1 MNHNRLLTKM
11 SILVFFV
18 LLLVMGA
25 PLQPTPTATSTTKA
39 SEEIKEWDYVV
50 FGDATTW
57 GFPKY
62 YASYM
67 EKDLGVKVTIH
78 NKTVDA
84 NSVFDI
90 LRVLRKDE
98 SLRKLVSEAEV
109 VTLIGN
115 PNLSQGDTLESL
127 EKYIEWNEQ
136 PSWYKDCGM
145 RGGSYRSP
153 GDCSPETFESY
164 IENIKGIIEE
174 ILSLR
179 NGMPTI
185 IRVMDYYMPIYSEW
199 KNHGIEKECTCCWEN
214 WNNAIH
220 QAAAAYNVPVARV
233 YDAFN
238 GPNHDEDPRE
248 KGYIG
253 DDGEHTT
260 ETGQKVIA
268 DLMRELGYDPVNP
281 E

>member
-11 SILVFFV
+11 SILAFFV

-25 PLQPTPTATSTTKA
+25 LLQPTPTATSTTKA
-39 SEEIKEWDYVV
+39 PEEIKEWDYVV
-50 FGDATTW
+50 FGDSTTW
-57 GFPKY
+57 GFPTY

-78 NKTVDA
+78 NKAVGGQSA
-84 NSVFDI
+84 ADI
-90 LRVLRKDE
+90 LRRLRKDE

-109 VTLIGN
+109 VTLIGGSD
-115 PNLSQGDTLESL
+115 PYSPGDTPESL
-127 EKYIEWNEQ
+127 EKYIEWQEQ
-136 PSWYKDCGM
+136 PSWDDDCNH
-145 RGGSYRSP
+145 SYRLP

-185 IRVMDYYMPIYSEW
+185 IRAMDYYMPLYSEW
-199 KNHGIEKECTCCWEN
+199 KEWGIQEECTCCWEN
-214 WNNAIH
+214 FNNAIH

-253 DDGEHTT
+253 DDGEHTK
-260 ETGQKVIA
+260 EAGQKVIA
-268 DLMRELGYDPVNP
+268 DLMRELGYKPVTP

>member
-11 SILVFFV
+11 SILAFFV

-25 PLQPTPTATSTTKA
+25 LLQPTPTATSTTKVP
-39 SEEIKEWDYVV
+39 EEIKEWDYVV
-50 FGDATTW
+50 FGDSAAW
-57 GFPKY
+57 GFPRY

-67 EKDLGVKVTIH
+67 EKDLGVKVTIY
-78 NKTVDA
+78 NKTIDTQSVD
-84 NSVFDI
+84 SL

-109 VTLIGN
+109 ITLFGN
-115 PNLSQGDTLESL
+115 PDLSQGDTPESL
-127 EKYIEWNEQ
+127 EKYIEWEEQ
-136 PSWYKDCGM
+136 PSWYKDCKKL
-145 RGGSYRSP
+145 YRPP

-164 IENIKGIIEE
+164 IENIKGVIEE

-185 IRVMDYYMPIYSEW
+185 IRVMDYYMPLYSEW

-214 WNNAIH
+214 FNNAVH

-248 KGYIG
+248 KGYIM
-253 DDGEHTT
+253 DDGKHTK
-260 ETGQKVIA
+260 EAGQKVIA

>member
-11 SILVFFV
+11 SILAFFV
-18 LLLVMGA
+18 LLLVMCA
-25 PLQPTPTATSTTKA
+25 TLQPTPTATSTTKA
-39 SEEIKEWDYVV
+39 PEEIKEWDYVV
-50 FGDATTW
+50 FGDSTTW
-57 GFPKY
+57 GFPTY

-78 NKTVDA
+78 NKAVGGQSA
-84 NSVFDI
+84 ADI
-90 LRVLRKDE
+90 LRRLRIDE

-109 VTLIGN
+109 VTLIGS
-115 PNLSQGDTLESL
+115 PEPSLGDTPESL
-127 EKYIEWNEQ
+127 EKYIEWKEQ
-136 PSWYKDCGM
+136 PSWYKDCGIDE
-145 RGGSYRSP
+145 GSYRLP

-179 NGMPTI
+179 SGSPTI
-185 IRVMDYYMPIYSEW
+185 IRAMDYYMPLYSEW
-199 KNHGIEKECTCCWEN
+199 KEWGIQEECTCCWEN
-214 WNNAIH
+214 FNNAIH

-253 DDGEHTT
+253 DDGEHTK
-260 ETGQKVIA
+260 EAGQKVIA
-268 DLMRELGYDPVNP
+268 DLMRELGYKPVTP

>member
-11 SILVFFV
+11 SILAFFV
-18 LLLVMGA
+18 LLLVMCA
-25 PLQPTPTATSTTKA
+25 TLQPTPTATSTTKA
-39 SEEIKEWDYVV
+39 PEEIKEWDYVV

-90 LRVLRKDE
+90 LRILRKDE

-115 PNLSQGDTLESL
+115 PNLSQGHTLESL
-127 EKYIEWNEQ
+127 ENYIEWKKQ

-145 RGGSYRSP
+145 RGGSYRPP

-164 IENIKGIIEE
+164 IENIKGVIEE

-179 NGMPTI
+179 KGMPTI
-185 IRVMDYYMPIYSEW
+185 IRAMDYYMPLYSEW

-214 WNNAIH
+214 FNNAIH
-220 QAAAAYNVPVARV
+220 QAAAACNVPVARV

-248 KGYIG
+248 KGYIM
-253 DDGEHTT
+253 DNGEHTN
-260 ETGQKVIA
+260 EAGQKVIA
-268 DLMRELGYDPVNP
+268 DLMRELGYKPVTP

>member
-1 MNHNRLLTKM
+1 MKYGRMFNKARILVLVIILLLFCGMHQLLT
-11 SILVFFV
+11 
-18 LLLVMGA
+18 
-25 PLQPTPTATSTTKA
+25 TATSMKTLL
-39 SEEIKEWDYVV
+39 ELKEWDYVV
-50 FGDATTW
+50 FGDSTTW

-78 NKTVDA
+78 NKAVGGQ
-84 NSVFDI
+84 SVIDI
-90 LRVLRKDE
+90 LRRLRKDE

-109 VTLIGN
+109 VTLSGN
-115 PNLSQGDTLESL
+115 PNLSPGDTPESL
-127 EKYIEWNEQ
+127 ENYLKWKEQ
-136 PSWYKDCGM
+136 PSWDKDCKKF
-145 RGGSYRSP
+145 YRPP

-164 IENIKGIIEE
+164 IENIKAIIEE

-185 IRVMDYYMPIYSEW
+185 IRAMDYYVPMYSEW

-214 WNNAIH
+214 FNNAIH
-220 QAAAAYNVPVARV
+220 QAAAAYNVPVAWV

-248 KGYIG
+248 KGYIA
-253 DDGEHTT
+253 DDGRHTR
-260 ETGQKVIA
+260 EAGQKVIA

-281 E
+281 

>member
-1 MNHNRLLTKM
+1 MVAL
-11 SILVFFV
+11 
-18 LLLVMGA
+18 
-25 PLQPTPTATSTTKA
+25 LQPTPTATSTTKA
-39 SEEIKEWDYVV
+39 LEEIKEWDYVV
-50 FGDATTW
+50 FGDSTAW
-57 GFPKY
+57 GFPRY

-67 EKDLGVKVTIH
+67 EKDLGVKVTIY
-78 NKTVDA
+78 NKTIDTQSVD
-84 NSVFDI
+84 SL

-109 VTLIGN
+109 ITLFGN
-115 PNLSQGDTLESL
+115 PDLSQGDTPESL
-127 EKYIEWNEQ
+127 EKYIEWEEQ
-136 PSWYKDCGM
+136 PSWYKDCKKL
-145 RGGSYRSP
+145 YRPP

-164 IENIKGIIEE
+164 IENIKGVIEE

-185 IRVMDYYMPIYSEW
+185 IRVMDYYMPLYSEW

-214 WNNAIH
+214 FNNAVH

-248 KGYIG
+248 KGYIM
-253 DDGEHTT
+253 DDGKHTK
-260 ETGQKVIA
+260 EAGQKVIA

>member
-11 SILVFFV
+11 SILAFFV
-18 LLLVMGA
+18 LLLVMYA
-25 PLQPTPTATSTTKA
+25 TLQPTPTATSTTKA
-39 SEEIKEWDYVV
+39 PEEIKEWDYVV
-50 FGDATTW
+50 FGDSSAW
-57 GFPKY
+57 GFSKY

-67 EKDLGVKVTIH
+67 EKDLGVKVTIY
-78 NKTVDA
+78 NKTIDTQ
-84 NSVFDI
+84 SVFDI

-98 SLRKLVSEAEV
+98 SLRKLVNEAEV

-115 PNLSQGDTLESL
+115 PDLSQGDTPESL
-127 EKYIEWNEQ
+127 EKYIEWEEQ
-136 PSWYKDCGM
+136 PSWYKDCKKL
-145 RGGSYRSP
+145 YRPP

-185 IRVMDYYMPIYSEW
+185 IRAMDYYMPLYSEW
-199 KNHGIEKECTCCWEN
+199 KEWGIQEECTCCWEN
-214 WNNAIH
+214 FNNAIH

-253 DDGEHTT
+253 DDGKHTT

-268 DLMRELGYDPVNP
+268 DLMQKLGYKPITP

>member
-1 MNHNRLLTKM
+1 MFNKARILVLVIILLLFCGMHQLLT
-11 SILVFFV
+11 
-18 LLLVMGA
+18 
-25 PLQPTPTATSTTKA
+25 TATSMKA
-39 SEEIKEWDYVV
+39 PAELKEWDYVV
-50 FGDATTW
+50 FGDSTTW

-78 NKTVDA
+78 NKAVGGQ
-84 NSVFDI
+84 SVINI
-90 LRVLRKDE
+90 LRILRKDE

-115 PNLSQGDTLESL
+115 PKLSPGDTPESL
-127 EKYIEWNEQ
+127 ENYIKWKEQ
-136 PSWYKDCGM
+136 PSWDKDCKK
-145 RGGSYRSP
+145 SYRPP

-164 IENIKGIIEE
+164 IENIKAIIEE

-185 IRVMDYYMPIYSEW
+185 IRAMDYYMPLYSEW

-214 WNNAIH
+214 FNNAIH

-253 DDGEHTT
+253 DDGRHTR
-260 ETGQKVIA
+260 EAGQKVIA

-281 E
+281 

>member
-11 SILVFFV
+11 SILAFFV
-18 LLLVMGA
+18 LLLVMGT

-39 SEEIKEWDYVV
+39 PEEIKEWDYVV
-50 FGDATTW
+50 FGDSTAW
-57 GFPKY
+57 GFPRY

-67 EKDLGVKVTIH
+67 EKDLGVKVTIYD
-78 NKTVDA
+78 KTVGGLSA
-84 NSVFDI
+84 ADI
-90 LRVLRKDE
+90 LGRLRIDE

-115 PNLSQGDTLESL
+115 PNLSMGDTPESL
-127 EKYIEWNEQ
+127 EKYIEWQEQ
-136 PSWYKDCGM
+136 PSWDEDCTDND
-145 RGGSYRSP
+145 SYRLP
-153 GDCSPETFESY
+153 GDCSPEIFESY

-185 IRVMDYYMPIYSEW
+185 IRAMDYYMPLYSEW
-199 KNHGIEKECTCCWEN
+199 KEWGIQEECTCCWEN
-214 WNNAIH
+214 FNNAIH

-253 DDGEHTT
+253 PDGVHVSEA
-260 ETGQKVIA
+260 GQKVIA
-268 DLMRELGYDPVNP
+268 DLMQKLGYKPVTP

>member
-11 SILVFFV
+11 SILAFFV

-25 PLQPTPTATSTTKA
+25 LLQPTPTATSTTKA
-39 SEEIKEWDYVV
+39 PEEIKEWDYVV
-50 FGDATTW
+50 FGDSSTW
-57 GFPKY
+57 GFPRY

-67 EKDLGVKVTIH
+67 EKDLGVKVTIY
-78 NKTVDA
+78 NKTIDTQC
-84 NSVFDI
+84 VFDI

-109 VTLIGN
+109 VTLNGGA
-115 PNLSQGDTLESL
+115 NLSQGDTVESL
-127 EKYIEWNEQ
+127 EKYIEWKEQ
-136 PSWYKDCGM
+136 PSWDDDCN
-145 RGGSYRSP
+145 GSYRSP

-179 NGMPTI
+179 SGSPTI
-185 IRVMDYYMPIYSEW
+185 IRAMDYYMPLYSEW
-199 KNHGIEKECTCCWEN
+199 KEWGIQEECTCCWEN
-214 WNNAIH
+214 FNNAIH

-253 DDGEHTT
+253 DDGEHTN

-268 DLMRELGYDPVNP
+268 DLMQKLGYKPVTP

>member
-11 SILVFFV
+11 SILAFFV

-39 SEEIKEWDYVV
+39 PEEIKEWDYVV
-50 FGDATTW
+50 FGDSTTW

-78 NKTVDA
+78 NKAVGGQ
-84 NSVFDI
+84 SVINI
-90 LRVLRKDE
+90 LRILRKDE

-115 PNLSQGDTLESL
+115 AKLSPGDTPESL
-127 EKYIEWNEQ
+127 ENYLKWKEQ
-136 PSWYKDCGM
+136 PSWDKDCGM
-145 RGGSYRSP
+145 RGGSYRPP

-185 IRVMDYYMPIYSEW
+185 IRAMDYYFPIYSEW

-214 WNNAIH
+214 FNNAVH

-253 DDGEHTT
+253 PDGEHTS
-260 ETGQKVIA
+260 EAGQKVIA
-268 DLMRELGYDPVNP
+268 DLMRELGYKPVTS

>member
-1 MNHNRLLTKM
+1 MKYGRMFNKARILVLVIILLLFCGMHQLLT
-11 SILVFFV
+11 
-18 LLLVMGA
+18 
-25 PLQPTPTATSTTKA
+25 TATNMKTLA
-39 SEEIKEWDYVV
+39 ELKEWDYVV
-50 FGDATTW
+50 FGDSTTW

-78 NKTVDA
+78 NKAVGGQ
-84 NSVFDI
+84 SVINI
-90 LRVLRKDE
+90 LRILRKDE
-98 SLRKLVSEAEV
+98 SLRKLVSKAEV

-115 PNLSQGDTLESL
+115 ANLSPGDTPESL
-127 EKYIEWNEQ
+127 ENYLKWKEQ
-136 PSWYKDCGM
+136 PSWGKDCGIDEE
-145 RGGSYRSP
+145 SYRPP

-164 IENIKGIIEE
+164 IENIKAIIEE

-185 IRVMDYYMPIYSEW
+185 IRAMDYYMPLYSEW

-214 WNNAIH
+214 FNNAIH

-248 KGYIG
+248 KGYIM
-253 DDGEHTT
+253 DDGEHTR
-260 ETGQKVIA
+260 EAGQKVIA

-281 E
+281 